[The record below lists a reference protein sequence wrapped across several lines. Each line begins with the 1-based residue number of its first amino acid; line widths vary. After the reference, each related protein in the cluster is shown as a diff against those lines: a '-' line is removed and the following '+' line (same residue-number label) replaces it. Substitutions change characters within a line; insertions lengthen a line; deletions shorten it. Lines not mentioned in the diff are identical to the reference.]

1 MPVYK
6 NVFFHRMLM
15 YRRFFRQNPNGN
27 EVMEKDYQ
35 PLQRLDETFMD
46 LIDNYSENNCLRLN
60 GEFEE
65 NVVLEI
71 LNVSERYIYARIGK
85 QQDILTVH
93 LRDTETLEPSE
104 IERVGNQQLEIF
116 TYLLIER
123 ENYIISFLREQ
134 SAPSIQ
140 ELGKLVSNFLGP
152 NWELHSEISSVMI
165 DDAIP
170 ILANKDIIGSM
181 EYKVAVPSDELL
193 DIDQLGLNRQQF
205 EMLTNQKNIDF
216 TVKLVAERNRDAFE
230 NRGALRGFFESIAD
244 VARNIKIK
252 AKNNNEYMQTF
263 KLEDSPFTRNERFDF
278 DREAENIQNEIRE
291 RLEYVFETNRDDI
304 LRLVN

>member
-1 MPVYK
+1 
-6 NVFFHRMLM
+6 
-15 YRRFFRQNPNGN
+15 
-27 EVMEKDYQ
+27 MEKDYQ
-35 PLQRLDETFMD
+35 SIQRIDETVMD
-46 LIDNYSENNCLRLN
+46 LIDNYSENDCLRLS
-60 GEFEE
+60 GEFQE

-71 LNVSERYIYARIGK
+71 LNVSEDYIYARIGK

-93 LRDTETLEPSE
+93 LRDTETLASSE

-140 ELGKLVSNFLGP
+140 ELGKLISNFFGTTR
-152 NWELHSEISSVMI
+152 ELHSEISSVMI

-181 EYKVAVPSDELL
+181 EYKVAVPSEELL
-193 DIDQLGLNRQQF
+193 DIDQLGLNRNQF

-230 NRGALRGFFESIAD
+230 DRGVLRAFFDNIAG
-244 VARNIKIK
+244 VARNIKVK
-252 AKNNNEYMQTF
+252 AKDEDEYMQTF
-263 KLEDSPFTRNERFDF
+263 ELEDSPFTRREKFDF
-278 DREAENIQNEIRE
+278 DRNANDIQAEIQEK
-291 RLEYVFETNRDDI
+291 LVGVFEFNREYI
-304 LRLVN
+304 LQYVN